1 MIFKTDGAYHVKK
14 KNSSMKMYLALIG
27 DTKDHKLFQGLWK
40 CAGRISHKIFFWLLL
55 HDRVNK
61 KSAQKEVHA
70 FGVL

>member
-1 MIFKTDGAYHVKK
+1 
-14 KNSSMKMYLALIG
+14 MKMYLALIG